1 MHFETGATRLWWGS
15 SLKRPP
21 PGLGGAQSLEGA
33 RTCHQGRR
41 GLCPSRTSS
50 FLDSGFKQGFLDLCL
65 NEKRT
70 GSTLCYENQIL
81 FTVKITSE
89 YCPPLWIFQPAFC
102 PQMYIKLVL
111 RLGRRSIR
119 LSSDLVLTGR
129 NSLSLKPEK

>member
-15 SLKRPP
+15 SLKRPAP
-21 PGLGGAQSLEGA
+21 RWGEHRAWRELGLATRA
-33 RTCHQGRR
+33 DAVCVRQGQA
-41 GLCPSRTSS
+41 P
-50 FLDSGFKQGFLDLCL
+50 FLIQDLNKAFLDLCL

-89 YCPPLWIFQPAFC
+89 DRPPLWIFQPAFY
-102 PQMYIKLVL
+102 PEMYIKLVL

-119 LSSDLVLTGR
+119 LSSDLVLTGG